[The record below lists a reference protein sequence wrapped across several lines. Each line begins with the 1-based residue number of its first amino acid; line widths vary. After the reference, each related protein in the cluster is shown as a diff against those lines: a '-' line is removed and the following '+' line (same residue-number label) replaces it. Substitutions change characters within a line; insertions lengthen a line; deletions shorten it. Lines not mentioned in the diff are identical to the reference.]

1 MPYGYN
7 GKILHVN
14 LTTRETFVE
23 EPGEKFFRRYIG
35 GRGIIAYYALRDIPA
50 GADPLGPENVFIAAA
65 SVMTGVPIMGYGRQ
79 SVGAKSPLTGFYGES
94 ESGGFWGPELK
105 FAGFDAIVVKGVSET
120 PVYLY
125 IHDGEVEIRDASAMW
140 GKVTGDAHEMFL
152 EDVGD
157 KKAKVLQIGPAGEN
171 MVAMAGVCNDLTHYH
186 GRTGIGAVM
195 GSKKLKAI
203 VVRGT
208 KKLEFANMDKIK
220 EISKYF
226 VTHMHENADNHHQ
239 HIHGTS
245 DYYWG
250 TLGAGNTPTR
260 NFQTGVFNR
269 LREYTCDDLHE
280 KFKIKTDGCYACPVR
295 CKQVFGGEE
304 DGVVVDPK
312 YGGPEFEALAVF
324 GSICDVKEMIAG
336 PKGHEMCNKLGLDV
350 VSCGMTIGF
359 AMECYENGL
368 ITKEDCDGIE
378 LKFGNMHAM
387 LQMIENMAYR
397 RGKMGEW
404 LSHGSK
410 YAAEKIGKGAIK
422 YAMQVKGQEFAMAEP
437 RSKHGLALAYALS
450 PTGADHLQHEHDGWY
465 DSNLVGYSHTADDPG
480 AFARSVSTMA
490 LHDPTPSLAILP
502 EKVKMFTYFNYLWS
516 LFNCLDLCLFIV
528 RPVRTM
534 EINHVHRAVAAAT
547 GWDTSL
553 WEMMKV
559 GERALNMTRVF
570 NLKHGLKRS
579 DDWVPERLFE
589 PLPEGPLA
597 GSKIDR
603 EQLANGI
610 QLYYEMNSWI
620 GEDGVPSKG
629 KLYELN
635 LDWAIPYIEDRY

>member
-14 LTTRETFVE
+14 LTTKEMYVE
-23 EPGEKFFRRYIG
+23 EPGENFFRRYLG
-35 GRGIIAYYALRDIPA
+35 GRGIVAYYTLRDIPA
-50 GADPLGPENVFIAAA
+50 GADPLGPDNVFVVAA
-65 SVMTGVPIMGYGRQ
+65 SVVTGVPIMGYGRQ
-79 SVGAKSPLTGFYGES
+79 SCGAKSPLTGFFGES
-94 ESGGFWGPELK
+94 ESGGHWGPELK
-105 FAGFDAIVVKGVSET
+105 FAGFEAIVVKGVSET

-125 IHDGEVEIRDASAMW
+125 INNGKYELRDATAMW
-140 GKVTGDAHEMFL
+140 GKVTGDAHDMFL

-186 GRTGIGAVM
+186 GRTGMGAVM

-208 KKLEFANMDKIK
+208 NKLQFADMNTIK
-220 EISKYF
+220 EISKFF

-250 TLGAGNTPTR
+250 THGAGNTPTY
-260 NFQTGVFNR
+260 NFKTGVFPP
-269 LREYTCDDLHE
+269 LGEYTCDDLHE

-295 CKQVFGGEE
+295 CKQVFGGE
-304 DGVVVDPK
+304 DNGIVVDPK
-312 YGGPEFEALAVF
+312 YGGPEFEALAAF
-324 GSICDVKEMIAG
+324 GSTCGVGEMVAG
-336 PKGHEMCNKLGLDV
+336 PKAHELCNKFGLDV
-350 VSCGMTIGF
+350 VSCGVTIAF

-368 ITKEDCDGIE
+368 ITKEDCDGLE

-397 RGKMGEW
+397 RGKMGEL

-410 YAAEKIGKGAIK
+410 YAAEKIGKGSIQ

-437 RSKHGLALAYALS
+437 RSKFGLGFAYAVS
-450 PTGADHLQHEHDGWY
+450 PTGADHLQHEHDGCY
-465 DSNLVGYSHTADDPG
+465 DANLVGYSHTADDPG
-480 AFARSVSTMA
+480 VFMRSLSPIG
-490 LHDPTPSLAILP
+490 LLDPAPSLSMNP
-502 EKVKMFTYFNYLWS
+502 EKVRIFTYMQYINS
-516 LFNCLDLCLFIV
+516 LYNCLEMCLFIV

-534 EINHVHRAVAAAT
+534 EINDVYRAVAAVT

-553 WEMMKV
+553 WDLIKV

-579 DDWVPERLFE
+579 DDWIPDRLFE
-589 PLPEGPLA
+589 ELPEGPLK
-597 GSKIDR
+597 GSKLDR
-603 EQLANGI
+603 EEMKEAI
-610 QLYYEMNSWI
+610 ELYYEMHSWI

-629 KLYELN
+629 KLYELS
-635 LDWAIPYIEDRY
+635 LGWTIDHIKDRY